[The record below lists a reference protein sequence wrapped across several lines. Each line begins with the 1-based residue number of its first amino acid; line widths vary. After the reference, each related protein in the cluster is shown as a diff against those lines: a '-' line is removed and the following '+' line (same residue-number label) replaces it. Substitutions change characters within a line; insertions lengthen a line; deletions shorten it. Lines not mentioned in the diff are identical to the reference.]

1 MYKRQLFSRWNF
13 REANIITVY
22 ILGVLFVAMCTRS
35 RIYGAAASLLSV
47 LAFNYL
53 FTAPYLTFRFNDPG
67 YYVTFGVMF
76 TASFLTSTLTMRVR
90 SQARQAAMKAYRTE
104 VLLETS
110 QKLLRAET
118 EREAFEQM
126 AGQLIRLLNKTVL
139 LYPLDAAGPGEPG
152 VWTAPGAQGDTAR
165 YTAADE
171 RAVAH
176 WVYRNNKHAGATTD
190 TLPGSKCL

>member
-1 MYKRQLFSRWNF
+1 MLFSRWNF

-90 SQARQAAMKAYRTE
+90 SQARQPR
-104 VLLETS
+104 
-110 QKLLRAET
+110 
-118 EREAFEQM
+118 
-126 AGQLIRLLNKTVL
+126 
-139 LYPLDAAGPGEPG
+139 
-152 VWTAPGAQGDTAR
+152 
-165 YTAADE
+165 
-171 RAVAH
+171 
-176 WVYRNNKHAGATTD
+176 
-190 TLPGSKCL
+190 